1 MKTALTIAG
10 FDPSSGAGVTAD
22 LMVFAAHG
30 LFGTSAMTSL
40 TVQSTIGVADS
51 RPTDARYLR
60 DTLDYLQ
67 HDLPPAGIKVGML
80 STKDIVSEVASFL
93 RTVRQTSGQPWI
105 VIDPVLRSSSGREL
119 LSSEAVEV
127 LVADLFPLADVV
139 TPNTQEL
146 SILTGLPTTTPQQI
160 EDAARHLIRRTG
172 CGHVV
177 ATGGEENPPRD
188 LIVSSTVPV
197 QWISGERVNSFSTH
211 GTGCAFSSA
220 VLAGLVRGDAPHQAV
235 ISAKKY
241 VAEGIRRA
249 TPLGHGH
256 GPLNHLWPLKST

>member
-30 LFGTSAMTSL
+30 LFGTSAITSL
-40 TVQSTIGVADS
+40 TIQSTIGVADS
-51 RPTDARYLR
+51 RPTEAKYLR

-67 HDLPPAGIKVGML
+67 HDLPPAGIKLGML
-80 STKDIVSEVASFL
+80 ATKDIVTEVASFL

-127 LVADLFPLADVV
+127 LVADLLPLADVV

-146 SILTGLPTTTPQQI
+146 SILTGFPATTPQEI

-177 ATGGEENPPRD
+177 ATGGEGNPPRD
-188 LIVSSTVPV
+188 LLVSSTAPS

-211 GTGCAFSSA
+211 GTGCVFSSA
-220 VLAGLVRGDAPHQAV
+220 VLAGLIRGDAPHEAV
-235 ISAKKY
+235 IAAKKY
-241 VAEGIRRA
+241 VTEGIRRA